1 MSAEKWFN
9 KIKEIIDEIEQTQIE
24 KIRIAADIIT
34 SSIAA
39 GRVIH
44 LFGAG
49 HSVIPVMESYPR
61 TGGIIGY
68 HPITELS
75 LSYFTNVVGDMG
87 VPQFCFLER
96 LQGYAEV
103 ILQNYKLD
111 PKDSMLL
118 FSHSGVNNVVLEMA
132 MIAKEKGLKVIAVS
146 SLQHSKA
153 VESRHP
159 SGKKLYEIADVTIDT
174 RIPIGDSIIEINGL
188 EHKVG
193 PGSTIGFVA
202 IVNAINCQVAENLVK
217 MGKPPMVSVTLNIPG
232 DKGEKYMDEIFEVY
246 RREVLSKVI

>member
-1 MSAEKWFN
+1 MSAEKWFG
-9 KIKEIIDEIEQTQIE
+9 KIKEIIEEIEKTQIE
-24 KIRIAADIIT
+24 NIKAAADIIT

-39 GRVIH
+39 DRVVH

-61 TGGIIGY
+61 TGGFIGY

-96 LQGYAEV
+96 LQGYAKV

-111 PKDSMLL
+111 PRDSMLL
-118 FSHSGVNNVVLEMA
+118 FSQSGVNNVVLEMA
-132 MIAKEKGLKVIAVS
+132 MIAKEKGLKVIAVT
-146 SLQHSKA
+146 SLQHSRN

-159 SGKKLYEIADVTIDT
+159 SRGKLFEIADVTIDT
-174 RIPIGDSIIEINGL
+174 RIPIGDSMIEIDGL
-188 EHKVG
+188 DHKVG

-202 IVNAINCQVAENLVK
+202 VVNAINCQVAENLVR
-217 MGKPPMVSVTLNIPG
+217 MGKPPLVSVTLNIPG
-232 DKGEKYMDEIFEVY
+232 DEGISYMDKVFEIY
-246 RREVLSKVI
+246 KKEVLAKVF